1 MKPPYM
7 DLECVVARAL
17 VITFLALCVC
27 LCFGNTSLL
36 SVSLSAGTTES
47 VQMPSVISKMLRKP
61 AVTYQGS
68 FDLPPVALRERL
80 EA

>member
-1 MKPPYM
+1 M
-7 DLECVVARAL
+7 VARAL